1 MSAGIFSIAR
11 TALLTHQVSL
21 QTISQ
26 NIANAE
32 TPGYSRQEAQLVAN
46 TPVRFPYGVLGT
58 GVNVAAII
66 RHRDILLDD
75 GYRSSSASLGNAET
89 RRESLSRVEQVF
101 GEPSDLGMS
110 NALDQF
116 WGSWSDLSASPGN
129 DAARAVVQQRGKQV
143 ASLFNSYDRQ
153 LSDQR
158 SGVLERVATNVGEIN
173 RLAQQVAGLNDQIL
187 RTEGGNIT
195 ANDLRDQRDIALDSL
210 SRLAGTRSI
219 WQNNGSVTVLIGNST
234 LVDAS
239 TARPISLGIGPTVP
253 PPAVAQVDM
262 PVSIRLGDSPDML
275 WPLGGELDAAIGV
288 VNKQIP
294 LLRSRLDAMATG
306 IVTAVNSI
314 HTAGFVFSGNS
325 IPGTAAGNFFDV
337 GTLAAPVRA
346 GSLKLDAAVAA
357 NIANIAA
364 SGDAS
369 APTDNNTALALSALR
384 TVEGSVSFT
393 DSNGT
398 TELGSFL
405 GFFRNTV
412 TKLGLD
418 VRNAEDDSA
427 VYSALAEQ
435 AEQRRQSVSGVNT
448 DEELI
453 KMLKA
458 QQSYTAATKLIK
470 TADEMLQTLLQLI

>member
-1 MSAGIFSIAR
+1 MPSGIFSIAR

-21 QTISQ
+21 QTIAQ

-32 TPGYSRQEAQLVAN
+32 TPGYSRQETQLVAN
-46 TPVRFPYGVLGT
+46 SPVRFPYGVVGT
-58 GVNVAAII
+58 GVGISAIV
-66 RHRDILLDD
+66 RNRNILLDD
-75 GYRSSSASLGNAET
+75 GYRKSTSSLGNAET
-89 RRESLSRVEQVF
+89 RQESLSRLEQVF
-101 GEPSDLGMS
+101 GEPSDVGMS

-116 WGSWSDLSASPGN
+116 WASWSDLSASPGN

-143 ASLFNSYDRQ
+143 ASLFNNYDRQ
-153 LSDQR
+153 LTDQR
-158 SGVLERVATNVGEIN
+158 SGGLERIATTVGEVN
-173 RLAQQVAGLNDQIL
+173 RLAQQVAGLNDRIL
-187 RTEGGNIT
+187 STEGGSIT

-219 WQNNGSVTVLIGNST
+219 WQNNGSVTVIIGNST

-239 TARPISLGIGPTVP
+239 TVRPISLGITPTVP
-253 PPAVAQVDM
+253 QPALADVDP

-294 LLRSRLDAMATG
+294 LLRSRLDALAAGIATE
-306 IVTAVNSI
+306 VNNV
-314 HTAGFVFSGNS
+314 HAAGFIFSGNS
-325 IPGTAAGNFFDV
+325 IPGNAAGNFFDA
-337 GTLAAPVRA
+337 GTPTAPVRA
-346 GSLKLDAAVAA
+346 ASLKLDGAVAA
-357 NIANIAA
+357 SLANIAA
-364 SGDAS
+364 SGDAN
-369 APTDNNTALALSALR
+369 APTDNKAALALSALR
-384 TVEGSVSFT
+384 SAEGSVSFT
-393 DSNGT
+393 DINGT
-398 TELGSFL
+398 TEVGSFL

-412 TKLGLD
+412 TQLGID

-427 VYSALAEQ
+427 VYSALTEQ

-453 KMLKA
+453 KMLKV
-458 QQSYTAATKLIK
+458 QQAYGAATKLIK